1 MEMDLVSIMQAYFH
15 GEKVESILMVAASI
29 VILVVAG
36 LLFFVLRH
44 PFAKGLAVVLLL
56 TAIVAGSVGGAIVL
70 RTDKQLTSLVSLYR
84 TDPQKYWET
93 EGARMAAVV
102 KSFIYYRV
110 LYGAACLVAL
120 LLVFASGRPVLHG
133 VAVGL
138 LLFGALGLT
147 IDYFALDRAERYV
160 AEIRAETGEK

>member
-1 MEMDLVSIMQAYFH
+1 MALVNVMQAYFH
-15 GEKVESILMVAASI
+15 GEKVESMLMVAASI
-29 VILVVAG
+29 VMLAVAG

-56 TAIVAGSVGGAIVL
+56 TAIVAGAVGGAIVY
-70 RTDKQLTSLVSLYR
+70 RTDKQLTDLVSLYR
-84 TDPQKYWET
+84 ADPRQYRET

-110 LYGAACLVAL
+110 LYGAAAIIAL
-120 LLVFASGRPVLHG
+120 MLVFASGRPVLHG

-138 LLFGALGLT
+138 LLFAALGLT

-160 AEIRAETGEK
+160 AEIRADTGGK